1 MRLSEAEMP
10 VSDALT
16 VVRPCLTNDCEGNDF
31 DFARTT
37 GTFGPVAR
45 APPKQEKR
53 VAAPPAPL
61 PSSRMAPSTSSRQP
75 SSRHKN
81 QPSLEALWKDNSV
94 SSVLGGF
101 IPPAQPGASLLGAR
115 NTPPQHTPTPPRPTN
130 LPPARGSQPR
140 VMTLQ
145 EIEAEMEAQSHG
157 VSTAQSVPAFMA
169 NETHA
174 PPPLPPMQSMP
185 QIPHQQLPT
194 IGDGQFQPQHGWGA
208 PPPPIGDGQ
217 FPPQHGWGAPPPRSS
232 LEGMLPPE
240 MRPASGGRHAFTP
253 EGLLPPEMR
262 PAGGASPYHSLP
274 ENTFSLPSMRPDM
287 DLPPEMRPAGGR
299 MPMDMPPLPHDTRA
313 ALVQAPP
320 PAREPYYPPGNQM
333 FSLDEIERQ
342 MQAAQL
348 GGQMPPQQPM
358 QQGPSHGMP
367 DMAPEPHRPPPHN
380 APFDDIHRQ
389 PRVHQPPQQ
398 ESNLFKGD
406 VGDLLDFP
414 PLGAQPLAGR
424 PLIREEMPDTR
435 TPEEIIELS
444 VEKRASLMRDAQE
457 KIKATE
463 KLEAKR
469 RRKAEKLAHMARRNE
484 LMSQGDKDFI
494 TRIQVSQLVTEDP
507 YADDFYA
514 QVFGAIVRARIGEG
528 AAGEAVIKF
537 GDVGVGMGIGRG
549 AGRREKA
556 MERMRQQVEKLV
568 QHAKNREKEKSAD
581 QEKHIRALGKLS
593 SRTSKVAPRPLL
605 QVKDFMASPPV
616 TPTSERGRSGS
627 IGDHKA
633 APMSYR
639 EILLRIEK
647 LYNLVLQLEQKR
659 REEPQDEDKEVE
671 RHIWEGEY
679 AALVKQAWDE
689 LHVMDPLDISNPH
702 PVIAILGPAKG
713 KKLLPRLLR
722 HLSQKES
729 LTVITLLIACFSQL
743 DVVRN
748 ASVLDRPDSP
758 EKREME
764 KQTELF
770 LSTVLP
776 ALIGA
781 LRRAG
786 LRLVSGLLGHL
797 ITRCNV
803 AEVARSRP
811 GLELLTMFL
820 AQAEGLKHAPAPDEP
835 STEELDQWQKTYTIL
850 FNQLSVTFL
859 TLFPSARRHAHL
871 PFGTAQYI
879 RQTAADDIADQP
891 TWQFFAALAISADM
905 GQQQHLVGE
914 MRDKVLENVMSQR
927 TGLVMTDE
935 EARMKIDN
943 VNLFLNALG
952 IDASQIQM

>member
-1 MRLSEAEMP
+1 M
-10 VSDALT
+10 
-16 VVRPCLTNDCEGNDF
+16 
-31 DFARTT
+31 
-37 GTFGPVAR
+37 
-45 APPKQEKR
+45 
-53 VAAPPAPL
+53 
-61 PSSRMAPSTSSRQP
+61 SSPSTSSRQP

-157 VSTAQSVPAFMA
+157 VSTAHSVPAFMA

-185 QIPHQQLPT
+185 QIPHQQLPP
-194 IGDGQFQPQHGWGA
+194 IGDGQFPPQHGWGA
-208 PPPPIGDGQ
+208 PPLPIGDGQ

-274 ENTFSLPSMRPDM
+274 ENTFSLPSLRPDM

-320 PAREPYYPPGNQM
+320 PPREPYYPPGNQM

-435 TPEEIIELS
+435 TPVEIIELS

-556 MERMRQQVEKLV
+556 MKRMRQQVEKLV

-581 QEKHIRALGKLS
+581 RECFLVFLSLNVLHAYVPSTDTIMEDDEPAHAEISEATYPNAYGQLGTPFILTS
-593 SRTSKVAPRPLL
+593 SAPHT
-605 QVKDFMASPPV
+605 MGNGY
-616 TPTSERGRSGS
+616 E
-627 IGDHKA
+627 
-633 APMSYR
+633 
-639 EILLRIEK
+639 
-647 LYNLVLQLEQKR
+647 
-659 REEPQDEDKEVE
+659 
-671 RHIWEGEY
+671 
-679 AALVKQAWDE
+679 AALSGFSAMHGQMTQTHSQPSLAMTAQSTSARGGPPPFTSRDE
-689 LHVMDPLDISNPH
+689 RD
-702 PVIAILGPAKG
+702 GRTPAN
-713 KKLLPRLLR
+713 RIT
-722 HLSQKES
+722 S
-729 LTVITLLIACFSQL
+729 LQPSATFS
-743 DVVRN
+743 
-748 ASVLDRPDSP
+748 
-758 EKREME
+758 
-764 KQTELF
+764 
-770 LSTVLP
+770 
-776 ALIGA
+776 
-781 LRRAG
+781 
-786 LRLVSGLLGHL
+786 
-797 ITRCNV
+797 
-803 AEVARSRP
+803 
-811 GLELLTMFL
+811 
-820 AQAEGLKHAPAPDEP
+820 
-835 STEELDQWQKTYTIL
+835 
-850 FNQLSVTFL
+850 LSV
-859 TLFPSARRHAHL
+859 
-871 PFGTAQYI
+871 
-879 RQTAADDIADQP
+879 
-891 TWQFFAALAISADM
+891 
-905 GQQQHLVGE
+905 
-914 MRDKVLENVMSQR
+914 
-927 TGLVMTDE
+927 
-935 EARMKIDN
+935 
-943 VNLFLNALG
+943 
-952 IDASQIQM
+952 